1 MLELTD
7 YALQSVNHCYRGNSL
22 PWVLV
27 NCYAVF
33 LTLIFH
39 RPQQPSKTNY
49 QKKQCRVERVSLIS
63 VRCVLADYY
72 IYCKNI
78 LLLLT
83 IHGKN
88 ENLNLMQ
95 PQTPSAC
102 QDVLLNTFHA
112 QELKGSPTV
121 VLVAFP
127 EVSPEM
133 SAPSAD
139 VTLMSIPV
147 TLTEL
152 QTNRKNSPG
161 NIVGML
167 T

>member
-1 MLELTD
+1 M
-7 YALQSVNHCYRGNSL
+7 Q
-22 PWVLV
+22 
-27 NCYAVF
+27 
-33 LTLIFH
+33 
-39 RPQQPSKTNY
+39 
-49 QKKQCRVERVSLIS
+49 
-63 VRCVLADYY
+63 
-72 IYCKNI
+72 
-78 LLLLT
+78 
-83 IHGKN
+83 GKN

-102 QDVLLNTFHA
+102 QDILLNTFHA

>member
-1 MLELTD
+1 M
-7 YALQSVNHCYRGNSL
+7 
-22 PWVLV
+22 
-27 NCYAVF
+27 
-33 LTLIFH
+33 
-39 RPQQPSKTNY
+39 
-49 QKKQCRVERVSLIS
+49 
-63 VRCVLADYY
+63 
-72 IYCKNI
+72 
-78 LLLLT
+78 
-83 IHGKN
+83 HGKN
-88 ENLNLMQ
+88 QIKFNSKHAHTL
-95 PQTPSAC
+95 SAC

-112 QELKGSPTV
+112 QEPMGSPTV

-127 EVSPEM
+127 EESPEM

-161 NIVGML
+161 NIIGML

>member
-1 MLELTD
+1 MLDLSWLSITF
-7 YALQSVNHCYRGNSL
+7 
-22 PWVLV
+22 
-27 NCYAVF
+27 NCKH
-33 LTLIFH
+33 I
-39 RPQQPSKTNY
+39 
-49 QKKQCRVERVSLIS
+49 
-63 VRCVLADYY
+63 
-72 IYCKNI
+72 I
-78 LLLLT
+78 LLL
-83 IHGKN
+83 HGKN
-88 ENLNLMQ
+88 EKLNSEQ
-95 PQTPSAC
+95 PHTLSAC

-133 SAPSAD
+133 LVPSGD

-161 NIVGML
+161 NSIGKL
-167 T
+167 I

>member
-1 MLELTD
+1 M
-7 YALQSVNHCYRGNSL
+7 Q
-22 PWVLV
+22 
-27 NCYAVF
+27 
-33 LTLIFH
+33 
-39 RPQQPSKTNY
+39 
-49 QKKQCRVERVSLIS
+49 
-63 VRCVLADYY
+63 
-72 IYCKNI
+72 
-78 LLLLT
+78 
-83 IHGKN
+83 GKN

-152 QTNRKNSPG
+152 QTNQKNSPG

>member
-1 MLELTD
+1 M
-7 YALQSVNHCYRGNSL
+7 H
-22 PWVLV
+22 
-27 NCYAVF
+27 
-33 LTLIFH
+33 
-39 RPQQPSKTNY
+39 
-49 QKKQCRVERVSLIS
+49 VE
-63 VRCVLADYY
+63 
-72 IYCKNI
+72 
-78 LLLLT
+78 
-83 IHGKN
+83 N
-88 ENLNLMQ
+88 ENRNLMQ

-139 VTLMSIPV
+139 VTQMSIPV

>member
-1 MLELTD
+1 MLDLSWLSITF
-7 YALQSVNHCYRGNSL
+7 
-22 PWVLV
+22 
-27 NCYAVF
+27 NCKH
-33 LTLIFH
+33 I
-39 RPQQPSKTNY
+39 
-49 QKKQCRVERVSLIS
+49 
-63 VRCVLADYY
+63 
-72 IYCKNI
+72 I
-78 LLLLT
+78 LLL
-83 IHGKN
+83 HGKN
-88 ENLNLMQ
+88 EKLNSEQ
-95 PQTPSAC
+95 PHTLSVC

-133 SAPSAD
+133 SVPSGD

-161 NIVGML
+161 NSIGKL
-167 T
+167 I

>member
-1 MLELTD
+1 M
-7 YALQSVNHCYRGNSL
+7 
-22 PWVLV
+22 
-27 NCYAVF
+27 
-33 LTLIFH
+33 
-39 RPQQPSKTNY
+39 
-49 QKKQCRVERVSLIS
+49 
-63 VRCVLADYY
+63 
-72 IYCKNI
+72 
-78 LLLLT
+78 
-83 IHGKN
+83 HGKK
-88 ENLNLMQ
+88 EKLNSKK
-95 PQTPSAC
+95 PHTPSAC

-112 QELKGSPTV
+112 QELMGSPTV

-133 SAPSAD
+133 LVPSAD

-161 NIVGML
+161 NIIGML